1 MISERLGGGGVA
13 FVMMLEERG
22 LKWQGREGRSIK
34 Y

>member
-1 MISERLGGGGVA
+1 MISERMGEGVA